1 MEQFAE
7 IINNRV
13 KNNQAKY
20 SQRQALVEHPFGTL
34 KRSMNFYHLLLR
46 GFSKVRGE
54 ISIAFFSYNLKRVIN
69 ILGVKGILQS
79 LKLLFSNLICYI
91 YKITTVRFSYNRSIY
106 VQPAR
111 DASETRSVEVA
122 NISISHATVSLTL

>member
-7 IINNRV
+7 IVNNRV

-54 ISIAFFSYNLKRVIN
+54 ISIAFFSYNR
-69 ILGVKGILQS
+69 
-79 LKLLFSNLICYI
+79 Y
-91 YKITTVRFSYNRSIY
+91 SIQK
-106 VQPAR
+106 V
-111 DASETRSVEVA
+111 
-122 NISISHATVSLTL
+122 